1 MVAIEFNKRVR
12 DTIINEVVAV
22 TNGGPIDAPAL
33 KIADIG
39 FAMVGIAGTD
49 VASKQAWLQLWCVTG
64 SKMLNIIVDIFIV
77 FFWGM
82 TSI

>member
-1 MVAIEFNKRVR
+1 MMGHNIITARAITSKCGIIKSGDSELVMVAIEFNKRVR
-12 DTIINEVVAV
+12 DTVINEVVAV

-49 VASKQAWLQLWCVTG
+49 VASKQA
-64 SKMLNIIVDIFIV
+64 
-77 FFWGM
+77 
-82 TSI
+82 

>member
-12 DTIINEVVAV
+12 DTVINEVVAV
-22 TNGGPIDAPAL
+22 TNGGDPGPIDAPAL

-49 VASKQAWLQLWCVTG
+49 VASKQA
-64 SKMLNIIVDIFIV
+64 
-77 FFWGM
+77 
-82 TSI
+82 

>member
-12 DTIINEVVAV
+12 DTVINEVVAV

-49 VASKQAWLQLWCVTG
+49 VASKQA
-64 SKMLNIIVDIFIV
+64 
-77 FFWGM
+77 
-82 TSI
+82 